1 MQKRKEVMER
11 IPDPIPGETMGWLDH
26 DTGELCQNK
35 VVECPE
41 GTILITPAQQR
52 RNKAYWAMKEENE
65 ATKWRRERERKN
77 GGNYYFLAADTRYR
91 DLSPETVVRLV
102 YLGTFQ
108 KFGKGIL
115 MLTERTPMKL
125 QDLRDVLN
133 ISPASVTKFKEE
145 TIKAGRY
152 LGVNADGSLTLSPD
166 FFHRG
171 KIGKGW
177 YHREYQTVFHDSVRS
192 LYNRTSP
199 RNHGR
204 LGLIFQML
212 PFINREH
219 NILCHNPEETDINKI
234 IPLTIDEFCGEI
246 GYNPNQRSRLMR
258 EYSRITFDV
267 NGTQERFCSFCFDGA
282 HRGAIRI
289 IINPRI
295 LYKGS
300 YADRVGEYGTL
311 FIEPEAS

>member
-1 MQKRKEVMER
+1 MRNRKEATER
-11 IPDPIPGETMGWLDH
+11 ITNPLTGETIGWLEH
-26 DTGELCQNK
+26 DTGVLLDNE
-35 VVECPE
+35 VSEHPV
-41 GTILITPAQQR
+41 GTKHITPAQQR

-65 ATKWRRERERKN
+65 ATKWRRERERN
-77 GGNYYFLAADTRYR
+77 SGGDYYFLAADTRYR
-91 DLSPETVVRLV
+91 DVSPETAVRLV

-108 KFGKGIL
+108 KIGKDFL
-115 MLTERTPMKL
+115 MLTKRTPMKL

-133 ISPASVTKFKEE
+133 ISPSSVSKFKAE
-145 TIKAGRY
+145 TINAGRY
-152 LGVNADGSLTLSPD
+152 LCVNSDNTMTLSPD

-171 KIGKGW
+171 KIGKNW
-177 YHREYQTVFHDSVRS
+177 YHREYQTVFHDAVRS
-192 LYNRTSP
+192 LYNRTLP

-204 LGLIFQML
+204 LGLIFQMI

-219 NILCHNPEETDINKI
+219 NILCHNPEEIDINKI

-267 NGTQERFCSFCFDGA
+267 NGVQERFCSFCFDGA
-282 HRGAIRI
+282 HRGSIRI

-300 YADRVGEYGTL
+300 YADRVGEYGAL
-311 FIEPEAS
+311 FIEPETS